1 MFKFNPVVV
10 CYLKVSVDDV
20 DLVGLADR
28 DVVPQPP
35 PGLLPGVDNSRVLG
49 WQVHLAV
56 GKL

>member
-1 MFKFNPVVV
+1 MMMVH
-10 CYLKVSVDDV
+10 LEMAVDYV